1 MDAGGNLLWE
11 PNGRLI
17 QAIHGRSINYVGSA
31 RRNDDSIFL
40 AYTSG
45 ADQFGADTQRAMA
58 FDGDGQ
64 AVWAQPTL
72 LAQPEPLPGGGT
84 AGGHFYPRVATVL
97 NGIFVGWGTNLL
109 GGADYVHE
117 ARVLN
122 DGANL
127 MPVQGVEIPSMN
139 NSIVTGPWT
148 MRHDR
153 NGGLMLEERW
163 GNGAGA
169 PLFTMH
175 VDSLGSELWPEL
187 LQVTANSGGLF
198 YEWSTAMAPNTRM
211 NSVWANGYDLSMAIY
226 DTSGV
231 LLNTTATINVCM
243 QVDVQENPFV
253 VLAEEETSVFWADN
267 RASAGNGRQ
276 VFMQRFDVNG
286 APLLAENGVRAMQ
299 VNGNLNGFPRALV
312 MEDGTHIVTLY
323 STAELLGG
331 TPGFRAGRVT
341 NTGAN
346 LWSDTTRFCTPELGP
361 NGGTDYGIVLDDHD
375 GVVAVWFNYQNDALY
390 AARIESSGALG
401 GNNSTSIARSGSS

>member
-1 MDAGGNLLWE
+1 M
-11 PNGRLI
+11 
-17 QAIHGRSINYVGSA
+17 
-31 RRNDDSIFL
+31 
-40 AYTSG
+40 
-45 ADQFGADTQRAMA
+45 
-58 FDGDGQ
+58 
-64 AVWAQPTL
+64 
-72 LAQPEPLPGGGT
+72 
-84 AGGHFYPRVATVL
+84 
-97 NGIFVGWGTNLL
+97 
-109 GGADYVHE
+109 
-117 ARVLN
+117 
-122 DGANL
+122 
-127 MPVQGVEIPSMN
+127 
-139 NSIVTGPWT
+139 
-148 MRHDR
+148 
-153 NGGLMLEERW
+153 
-163 GNGAGA
+163 
-169 PLFTMH
+169 
-175 VDSLGSELWPEL
+175 
-187 LQVTANSGGLF
+187 
-198 YEWSTAMAPNTRM
+198 
-211 NSVWANGYDLSMAIY
+211 
-226 DTSGV
+226 
-231 LLNTTATINVCM
+231 
-243 QVDVQENPFV
+243 QENPFV